1 MPDHTFPLSA
11 PTATLRSV
19 AKAGAASAAAL
30 PHGTPFAPLVD
41 QQLAECRRGGSTLAV
56 LSVSFDGLEEI
67 GQRHGHAIESQ
78 LQHAMWNR
86 LRSRLRASDLAV
98 CVGAGEFGAVL
109 VNAAAM
115 AAAIV
120 DARVSEAL
128 SQPYGIGT
136 LEIAVSART
145 GVAVYPQAGCTGEAL
160 VAAAL
165 RAGALKQGRTSP
177 APTLDTSSGKD

>member
-19 AKAGAASAAAL
+19 AKAGGASAAAL
-30 PHGTPFAPLVD
+30 PRGTPFAPLVD
-41 QQLAECRRGGSTLAV
+41 RQLAECRRGGTTLAV
-56 LSVSFDGLEEI
+56 LSIGFDGLEEV

-98 CVGAGEFGAVL
+98 CIGAGEFGAIL
-109 VNAAAM
+109 VNAAGM

-136 LEIAVSART
+136 LEIAVRART
-145 GVAVYPQAGCTGEAL
+145 GVAVYPQAGSTGEGL

-165 RAGALKQGRTSP
+165 RARALRQGRTP
-177 APTLDTSSGKD
+177 PVPTLDTSSGKD